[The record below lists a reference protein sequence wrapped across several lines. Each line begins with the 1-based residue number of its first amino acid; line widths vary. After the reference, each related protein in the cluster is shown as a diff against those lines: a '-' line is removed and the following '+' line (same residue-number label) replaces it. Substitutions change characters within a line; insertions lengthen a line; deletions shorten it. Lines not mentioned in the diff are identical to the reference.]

1 MKHFIEI
8 KDISAKDI
16 RSIIEN
22 SKKRKKNRS
31 NYRKE
36 TFFKNKLMIILMEKP
51 SFVPECHY
59 WARHTPEAA
68 GQLL

>member
-22 SKKRKKNRS
+22 SKKRKKK
-31 NYRKE
+31 YQI
-36 TFFKNKLMIILMEKP
+36 TEKKIF
-51 SFVPECHY
+51 SKIN
-59 WARHTPEAA
+59 
-68 GQLL
+68 

>member
-22 SKKRKKNRS
+22 SKTKK
-31 NYRKE
+31 KTDQITE
-36 TFFKNKLMIILMEKP
+36 KKLFSKIN
-51 SFVPECHY
+51 
-59 WARHTPEAA
+59 
-68 GQLL
+68 